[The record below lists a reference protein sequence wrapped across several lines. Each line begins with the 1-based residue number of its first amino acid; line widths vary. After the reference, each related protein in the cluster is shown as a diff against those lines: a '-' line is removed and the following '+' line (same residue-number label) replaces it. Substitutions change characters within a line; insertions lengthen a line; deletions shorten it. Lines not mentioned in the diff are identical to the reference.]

1 MCLEPKMTTHTK
13 DSIQVIGPAVQVGI
27 PPTPTAPSITYKIT
41 EWNLKASLQPV
52 WKSTWIIPQR
62 LPHPEISTAS
72 KNLNFCHPWRN
83 VAPVNQR
90 LKKKMESAPGDVGR
104 LYSSFTWFDT
114 SFQWCRFWMPSV
126 ASLGSMHPSHYTH
139 PFEWTFFSSTR
150 KLSWQ
155 YLPTGQQS
163 FEHQPQLWNS
173 CCPSLQEYHCL
184 HK

>member
-1 MCLEPKMTTHTK
+1 MKPKGFTSACVKINLNYPATTSPSGDIHSFQKLKFLSPLEERC
-13 DSIQVIGPAVQVGI
+13 SC
-27 PPTPTAPSITYKIT
+27 
-41 EWNLKASLQPV
+41 
-52 WKSTWIIPQR
+52 KSTAQ
-62 LPHPEISTAS
+62 
-72 KNLNFCHPWRN
+72 
-83 VAPVNQR
+83 
-90 LKKKMESAPGDVGR
+90 KKMESAPGDVGR